1 MTKPIYW
8 GDPKAKPAEIE
19 KLMARTREASV
30 EEITELAQAAG
41 ESHREITEVV
51 KAKMNRPDAQR
62 IRHLRCVEGHSWRS
76 VAGITYME
84 WGCTFDDWY
93 PATNQIAGVALCEVA
108 AAMLGEDARKEPW
121 V

>member
-30 EEITELAQAAG
+30 EEITELAKLAG
-41 ESHREITEVV
+41 ERHREITEVV

-84 WGCTFDDWY
+84 WGGTFDDWY
-93 PATNQIAGVALCEVA
+93 PATNQ
-108 AAMLGEDARKEPW
+108 R
-121 V
+121 